1 MSARELAIKDPAF
14 LGDTEFQKRW
24 AGTAPPPEVEHWND
38 EDSPYGKGGFGQRS
52 STTAL
57 IRGWQGPVPTPEARQ
72 RRIVEG
78 ADKRKYYADTQE
90 PVLPNVQA
98 PPPETPDTSVSMP
111 DQLKMVRQLSD
122 DWQKTVRPIQG
133 LLAQA
138 DRMKIGLE
146 MAQSGDLLA
155 GSQAI
160 LISF

>member
-1 MSARELAIKDPAF
+1 M
-14 LGDTEFQKRW
+14 
-24 AGTAPPPEVEHWND
+24 
-38 EDSPYGKGGFGQRS
+38 
-52 STTAL
+52 
-57 IRGWQGPVPTPEARQ
+57 
-72 RRIVEG
+72 
-78 ADKRKYYADTQE
+78 
-90 PVLPNVQA
+90 
-98 PPPETPDTSVSMP
+98 SMP

-160 LISF
+160 LISFNKLLDPTSGCTRKRICAIRNRAKCD